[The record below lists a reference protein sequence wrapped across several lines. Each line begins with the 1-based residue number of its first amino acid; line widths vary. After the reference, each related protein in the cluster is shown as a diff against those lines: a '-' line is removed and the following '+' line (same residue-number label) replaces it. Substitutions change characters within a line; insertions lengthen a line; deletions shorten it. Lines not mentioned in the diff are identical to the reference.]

1 MGEQRCVAR
10 SDECRRG
17 AGVREAAGRD
27 RRARLHRFGWGRRA
41 IDRRSQRED
50 LGWDDVREHE
60 ASAQTCVG
68 RGRRSRAGACP
79 GRGPRNRRTG
89 VSAAIKG
96 GKGGRRRQRSED
108 RNMSITRRV
117 FVKSG
122 GLALFSFGLDP
133 LFLARAAFTSYK
145 PLPSHAA
152 CCRPVLVCLFQRG
165 AVDGLNMIVPHGDP
179 IYYQERP
186 RIAVPE
192 KDVLDLD
199 GYFGLHPGLAALKPL
214 WEAKTLAAIHAIG
227 SPDATRSHFDA
238 QDYMESGTP
247 GMKATPDGWLNRY
260 CQHDREHQDTPF
272 RAVAFGPQLPRIL
285 AGTAPSLA
293 IDDLQAF
300 DLRAPQPAARDRLTR
315 AFEELYAGSATGLLS
330 TSSRE
335 AFDAVQ
341 MLKRLDPGQ
350 YRPANGADYP
360 RGRLGKAL
368 LEIAQLIKADIGL
381 QLAFADVTGWDTHV
395 NQGAT
400 EGQLAG
406 RLGELGEA
414 LAAFTRDVGERMRDV
429 VVLTMSE
436 FGRTV
441 RENGN

>member
-1 MGEQRCVAR
+1 
-10 SDECRRG
+10 
-17 AGVREAAGRD
+17 
-27 RRARLHRFGWGRRA
+27 
-41 IDRRSQRED
+41 
-50 LGWDDVREHE
+50 
-60 ASAQTCVG
+60 
-68 RGRRSRAGACP
+68 
-79 GRGPRNRRTG
+79 
-89 VSAAIKG
+89 
-96 GKGGRRRQRSED
+96 
-108 RNMSITRRV
+108 MSISRRV

-122 GLALFSFGLDP
+122 GIALFSIGLDP
-133 LFLARAAFTSYK
+133 LFLARAALGLDR
-145 PLPSHAA
+145 LPPPSTAVD
-152 CCRPVLVCLFQRG
+152 RPVLVCLFQRG

-179 IYYQERP
+179 IYYRERP

-199 GYFGLHPGLAALKPL
+199 GYFGLHPRLAALKPL
-214 WEAKTLAAIHAIG
+214 WDSKSLAVIHAVG

-238 QDYMESGTP
+238 QDYLESGTP
-247 GMKATPDGWLNRY
+247 GVKATPDGWLNRY

-300 DLRAPQPAARDRLTR
+300 GLRAPQPAARDRLTR

-335 AFDAVQ
+335 AFEAVQ
-341 MLKRLDPGQ
+341 MLKRLDPAQ
-350 YRPANGADYP
+350 YRPANEVDYP
-360 RGRLGKAL
+360 RGKLGN
-368 LEIAQLIKADIGL
+368 
-381 QLAFADVTGWDTHV
+381 GWDTHV

-406 RLGELGEA
+406 RLGDLGQA
-414 LAAFTRDVGERMRDV
+414 LAAFTRDLGERMRDV

-441 RENGN
+441 RENGNSGTDHGHATAMLVLGGPVNGGKVLGKWPGLDPAQRFEGRDVAVTTDFRDLFAELLARHLGARDLSAVFPGFVANSERFPGAIRG